1 MMQRNQID
9 VSKLKKDLKKVT
21 SQRNNLRKW
30 LYISLIN
37 DGSYRVKK
45 DWFYKIPDHV
55 EDWMAIKEDDDYAYL
70 ILKDAD
76 EERKSR
82 GEVGTHSYESS

>member
-1 MMQRNQID
+1 MNQNQTEIK
-9 VSKLKKDLKKVT
+9 KLKKDLKQVT
-21 SQRNNLRKW
+21 RQRNNLRKW

-55 EDWMAIKEDDDYAYL
+55 EDWMDIKEDDAYAYL

-76 EERKSR
+76 EERKNR
-82 GEVGTHSYESS
+82 GEVGTYSYESS

>member
-1 MMQRNQID
+1 MNQNQTEIK
-9 VSKLKKDLKKVT
+9 KLKKDLKQVT
-21 SQRNNLRKW
+21 RQRNNLRKW

-55 EDWMAIKEDDDYAYL
+55 EDWMDIKEDEAYAYL

-76 EERKSR
+76 EERKNR
-82 GEVGTHSYESS
+82 GEVGTYSYESS